1 MLSATLAVAT
11 FALAIACGT
20 TATPSTPT
28 PAPAVVEVVT
38 ALPVP
43 VVQPPTLQPAN
54 GASVTPDTTAGGLP
68 AIQSVAYL
76 PSIANLVDKV
86 NPAVASISVESVS
99 RGLFFDFTDQGAGS
113 GIVLSA
119 EGHVVTNW
127 HVIQDVRGIRVNLP
141 NGKTYDATII
151 GGDIVTDLAVIKI
164 EPDEPL
170 IPAEF
175 GNSGGVKV
183 GDWVVAVGNALA
195 LKGGPTVTMGIISAK
210 VRSCFCWCFLS
221 RSWFCWWVR
230 FHFDLF

>member
-1 MLSATLAVAT
+1 MSGSGLWHYQRRGSRTSLLSATLAVAT
-11 FALAIACGT
+11 FSLAIGCGT
-20 TATPSTPT
+20 AATPSTPT

-99 RGLFFDFTDQGAGS
+99 RGLFFDFTDHGAGS

-119 EGHVVTNW
+119 
-127 HVIQDVRGIRVNLP
+127 
-141 NGKTYDATII
+141 
-151 GGDIVTDLAVIKI
+151 
-164 EPDEPL
+164 
-170 IPAEF
+170 
-175 GNSGGVKV
+175 
-183 GDWVVAVGNALA
+183 
-195 LKGGPTVTMGIISAK
+195 
-210 VRSCFCWCFLS
+210 
-221 RSWFCWWVR
+221 
-230 FHFDLF
+230 